1 MQLAPSV
8 LSKFIT
14 PIMECPLAVDV
25 AMESMILLNA
35 YDLVNFPAAEIICSG
50 LLVPK
55 LLALLTI

>member
-1 MQLAPSV
+1 V